1 MIQNLYMGFQWAW
14 LKVQEVRSSLKV
26 KLFMTLVVTAINSQT
41 LTGHKQGPVISVEV
55 DEASSEGVDA
65 YFS

>member
-1 MIQNLYMGFQWAW
+1 
-14 LKVQEVRSSLKV
+14 
-26 KLFMTLVVTAINSQT
+26 MTLVVTAINSQT

-65 YFS
+65 YFSWSATMDGLLIRLSRPSLSDLSQP